1 MAHKINKY
9 KYFGLKSFFIVGLVL
24 LCLMAFKK
32 ESTFSANNERSMKTK
47 KAALLYEIP
56 AQLGEGAFWNHETGI
71 LYWVDIEGR
80 KLHLFDPQKKTDKS
94 FPTPSRIGTVVPQNK
109 DVAIVALE
117 NGIYKINTNNGA
129 LELLSDV
136 EANMTEN
143 RFNDG
148 KCDPNGNL
156 WVGSMDLEQSKPNA
170 RLYKVES
177 SGKTTTMLEQVT
189 ISNGIV
195 WTKDKKTMYY
205 IDTPTRKIRAF
216 DFNPENSTISN
227 ERVAVAV
234 SESLG
239 YPDGMAIDEND
250 KLWVGMWNGNSV
262 LCFDPKTG
270 KVIDKIEVPAHN
282 VTSCAF
288 GGKDLDLLYITTAS
302 IDMTKEEIKQ
312 FPLAGSLFVAKPGVK
327 GVKSS
332 LFK

>member
-1 MAHKINKY
+1 
-9 KYFGLKSFFIVGLVL
+9 
-24 LCLMAFKK
+24 MAFKK
-32 ESTFSANNERSMKTK
+32 EATTSGKNERSMKTK
-47 KAALLYEIP
+47 KAVLLYEIP

-71 LYWVDIEGR
+71 LYWVDIEG
-80 KLHLFDPQKKTDKS
+80 KQLHLFDPQNKKDRS

-109 DVAIVALE
+109 DIAIVALE
-117 NGIYKINTNNGA
+117 DGIYKLNTKNGS

-136 EANMTEN
+136 EAKVTEN

-156 WVGSMDLEQSKPNA
+156 WVGSMDLEQKKA
-170 RLYKVES
+170 GAKLYKVEAT
-177 SGKTTTMLEQVT
+177 GRTTVMLDKVT

-216 DFNPENSTISN
+216 DFNAENSTISN
-227 ERVAVAV
+227 ERVAVTV

-239 YPDGMAIDEND
+239 YPDGMAIDEHDN
-250 KLWVGMWNGNSV
+250 LWVGMWNGNSV
-262 LCFDPKTG
+262 LCFDSKTG
-270 KVIDKIEVPAHN
+270 TVIDKIDVPAHN

-302 IDMTKEEIKQ
+302 VDMTDEEKKQ
-312 FPLAGSLFVAKPGVK
+312 FPLAGSLFVADPGVK